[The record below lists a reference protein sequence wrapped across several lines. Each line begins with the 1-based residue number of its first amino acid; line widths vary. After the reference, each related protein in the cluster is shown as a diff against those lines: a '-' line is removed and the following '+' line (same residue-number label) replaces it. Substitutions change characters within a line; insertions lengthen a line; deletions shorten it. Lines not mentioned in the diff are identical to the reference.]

1 MKSLSIMLTMNY
13 KSPIHF
19 FYLVRNLS
27 CLFETFRMTH
37 HADVTFSGMEKRIFQ
52 DDNKCNKCSEY
63 SKYN

>member
-37 HADVTFSGMEKRIFQ
+37 HADVTFSGKTNI
-52 DDNKCNKCSEY
+52 SG
-63 SKYN
+63 